1 MTKVLKV
8 EWELPESLYDVVVDD
23 EATAAEDAKR
33 ALVLD
38 WVRTKRISLRRGAE
52 LLGLTYRDFLDLM
65 AAHWVP
71 SMEYEEGWLD
81 REVGVR
87 DRDAG

>member
-8 EWELPESLYDVVVDD
+8 EWELPESLYDDVVDD
-23 EATAAEDAKR
+23 ELTAAEDAKR
-33 ALVLD
+33 ALVPD

-52 LLGLTYRDFLDLM
+52 FPGLTCRDFLDLM
-65 AAHWVP
+65 AAHRVP
-71 SMEYEEGWLD
+71 SMDDEEGWFD

-87 DRDAG
+87 DRDAE